1 MLGADMENG
10 QHLYDRITHAT
21 TRLAQLKAREL
32 LMAQRREARE
42 REVLKRQEALRRSQL
57 GALVFAA
64 GCEDLTDGEVV
75 AALLIYRE
83 GHRDAEGR
91 ARARVQGDAH
101 LAALAAGCT
110 PRKH

>member
-1 MLGADMENG
+1 MGSS
-10 QHLYDRITHAT
+10 QHLYDQITHAT

-32 LMAQRREARE
+32 LAAQRQEARE
-42 REVLKRQEALRRSQL
+42 RETTRRKEALRRSQL

-64 GCEDLTDGEVV
+64 GCEDLPDGELV

-83 GHRDAEGR
+83 GHRDAEAR
-91 ARARVQGDAH
+91 ARAQVQGDAH

>member
-1 MLGADMENG
+1 MGNG
-10 QHLYDRITHAT
+10 QHLYDQITHAT

-32 LMAQRREARE
+32 LVAQRQEARE
-42 REVLKRQEALRRSQL
+42 REAARRKDVLRRSQL
-57 GALVFAA
+57 GSLVFAA
-64 GCEDLTDGEVV
+64 GCEDLPDGEVV

-91 ARARVQGDAH
+91 ARAQAQGDAH
-101 LAALAAGCT
+101 LAALAAGCI

>member
-1 MLGADMENG
+1 MESG
-10 QHLYDRITHAT
+10 QHLYDQITHAA

-32 LMAQRREARE
+32 LMAQRQEARDREAAR
-42 REVLKRQEALRRSQL
+42 RKEAHRRSQL

-64 GCEDLTDGEVV
+64 GCEDLPDGEVV

-91 ARARVQGDAH
+91 ARARVRGDAH
-101 LAALAAGCT
+101 LAALAAGCA

>member
-1 MLGADMENG
+1 MGSSK
-10 QHLYDRITHAT
+10 QLYEQIAHAT

-32 LMAQRREARE
+32 VAAQREAARHRETAR
-42 REVLKRQEALRRSQL
+42 RNEALRRSQL

-64 GCEDLTDGEVV
+64 GCEDLPDGEVV

-91 ARARVQGDAH
+91 ARARTQGDAH
-101 LAALAAGCT
+101 LAALAAGCV

>member
-1 MLGADMENG
+1 MENG
-10 QHLYDRITHAT
+10 QHLYDRITHAA

-32 LMAQRREARE
+32 LMAQRQEARDREAAR
-42 REVLKRQEALRRSQL
+42 RKEAHRRNQL

-64 GCEDLTDGEVV
+64 GCEELPDGEVV

-101 LAALAAGCT
+101 LAALAAGCA